1 LIDLATARRL
11 ALTQLPLY
19 RQIYSADFSLLD
31 SYRLA
36 KILLQSGKDPSRKIK
51 RIQKRARHPRR
62 SKTIVAVGS

>member
-1 LIDLATARRL
+1 M

-36 KILLQSGKDPSRKIK
+36 KILLQNGKNPSRKVK
-51 RIQKRARHPRR
+51 RIQKRARHPLR
-62 SKTIVAVGS
+62 SKTMVAMGS